1 MSGFFGFKL
10 SEVAVVAILLVA
22 VLPVAKAAKA
32 NNFLP
37 VIFGLLTYAGL
48 TTVRSLSL
56 GFRTLIT
63 LLVTLIFVPTPFRGR
78 RVWEGF
84 ENGDE
89 DEAAAAAS
97 DNEMKGPTEKRE
109 EEENFEDMPQ
119 EAQEV
124 QEAQEAH
131 EEPEEK
137 RDEENF
143 EDAESPEN
151 ETEKITEMM
160 KNMKDKEGGPAPSNI
175 DALSQKF
182 LGTKAKKYHLPSEK
196 ADGDH
201 HMDVGST
208 FMKAYKQLKPEQVQA
223 LTTDTQKLIAVQKDL
238 MANLNN
244 LKPLVSDGKEIMK
257 TFKSFFGSD
266 PSTA

>member
-32 NNFLP
+32 NNILP
-37 VIFGLLTYAGL
+37 IIFGLLTYAGL
-48 TTVRSLSL
+48 STVRSLSL
-56 GFRTLIT
+56 GFRILIT
-63 LLVTLIFVPTPFRGR
+63 VLVTLIFVPTPFRGR

-84 ENGDE
+84 EDAAMA
-89 DEAAAAAS
+89 EAPTEAEE
-97 DNEMKGPTEKRE
+97 EMKKEGEQFKNADTEANE
-109 EEENFEDMPQ
+109 EKKEEKE
-119 EAQEV
+119 EK
-124 QEAQEAH
+124 H
-131 EEPEEK
+131 EEIEEP
-137 RDEENF
+137 
-143 EDAESPEN
+143 AEK
-151 ETEKITEMM
+151 ETVKEMM
-160 KNMKDKEGGPAPSNI
+160 KNMKEEEEGPAPSDI
-175 DALSQKF
+175 DALSSKF
-182 LGTKAKKYHLPSEK
+182 LGTGSRKYHLPSEK

>member
-22 VLPVAKAAKA
+22 IFPVAKAAKA

-37 VIFGLLTYAGL
+37 IIFGLLTYAGL

-56 GFRTLIT
+56 GFRVLIT
-63 LLVTLIFVPTPFRGR
+63 VLVAVIFVPTPFRGR

-84 ENGDE
+84 EDAAKE
-89 DEAAAAAS
+89 EAEKEAEG
-97 DNEMKGPTEKRE
+97 EMKKEGEG
-109 EEENFEDMPQ
+109 
-119 EAQEV
+119 
-124 QEAQEAH
+124 
-131 EEPEEK
+131 
-137 RDEENF
+137 F
-143 EDAESPEN
+143 EDAAEATTEEPAEKKHNRKIEGDAAEEDKPEMI
-151 ETEKITEMM
+151 KEMM
-160 KNMKDKEGGPAPSNI
+160 KNMKEEEGPAPSDI

-182 LGTKAKKYHLPSEK
+182 LGTQPKKYHLPSEK

-201 HMDVGST
+201 HMDAGST

>member
-10 SEVAVVAILLVA
+10 SEVATLAILLVA
-22 VLPVAKAAKA
+22 ILPVAKAAKA
-32 NNFLP
+32 NNILP
-37 VIFGLLTYAGL
+37 IIAGLLTYAGL

-56 GFRTLIT
+56 GFRVLIT
-63 LLVTLIFVPTPFRGR
+63 VLITLIFVPTPFRGH

-84 ENGDE
+84 EDAAEAVTEMEEKKEEKMGEKMGEKMEGEGFE
-89 DEAAAAAS
+89 DA
-97 DNEMKGPTEKRE
+97 TEEVE
-109 EEENFEDMPQ
+109 EKKDGENFENED
-119 EAQEV
+119 ESAK
-124 QEAQEAH
+124 
-131 EEPEEK
+131 EETIK
-137 RDEENF
+137 
-143 EDAESPEN
+143 
-151 ETEKITEMM
+151 EMM
-160 KNMKDKEGGPAPSNI
+160 SNIKEEGPAPSDI
-175 DALSQKF
+175 DALSSKF
-182 LGTKAKKYHLPSEK
+182 LGTGSKKYHLPSEK

-223 LTTDTQKLIAVQKDL
+223 LTTDTQKLISVQKDL

-266 PSTA
+266 PSSA

>member
-10 SEVAVVAILLVA
+10 SEVATLAILLVA
-22 VLPVAKAAKA
+22 ILPVAKAAKA

-37 VIFGLLTYAGL
+37 IIAGLLTYAGL

-56 GFRTLIT
+56 GFRVLIT
-63 LLVTLIFVPTPFRGR
+63 VLITLIFVPTPFRGH

-84 ENGDE
+84 EDAA
-89 DEAAAAAS
+89 EA
-97 DNEMKGPTEKRE
+97 TT
-109 EEENFEDMPQ
+109 
-119 EAQEV
+119 
-124 QEAQEAH
+124 
-131 EEPEEK
+131 EEPTKEKPAKEQPAEEQPAEEK
-137 RDEENF
+137 KEEGEGF
-143 EDAESPEN
+143 EDAAEEVSEEEKPEML
-151 ETEKITEMM
+151 KEMM
-160 KNMKDKEGGPAPSNI
+160 KNMKEDDGPAPSDI
-175 DALSQKF
+175 DALSSKF
-182 LGTKAKKYHLPSEK
+182 LGTGSKKYHLPSEK

-223 LTTDTQKLIAVQKDL
+223 LTTDTQKLISVQKDL

>member
-37 VIFGLLTYAGL
+37 IIAGLLTYAAL
-48 TTVRSLSL
+48 STVRSLSL
-56 GFRTLIT
+56 GFRILIT
-63 LLVTLIFVPTPFRGR
+63 VLVAVIFVPTPFRGR

-84 ENGDE
+84 EDAA
-89 DEAAAAAS
+89 EATTQEPAKEEPAKEEPAEEKKEGEGFENAAEEKSEEAS
-97 DNEMKGPTEKRE
+97 E
-109 EEENFEDMPQ
+109 EEK
-119 EAQEV
+119 
-124 QEAQEAH
+124 
-131 EEPEEK
+131 PEMLK
-137 RDEENF
+137 
-143 EDAESPEN
+143 
-151 ETEKITEMM
+151 EMM
-160 KNMKDKEGGPAPSNI
+160 KNMKEDDGPAPSDI
-175 DALSQKF
+175 DALSSKF
-182 LGTKAKKYHLPSEK
+182 LGTGSKKYHLPSEK

-223 LTTDTQKLIAVQKDL
+223 LTTDTQKLISVQKDL

-257 TFKSFFGSD
+257 TFKSFFGSE
-266 PSTA
+266 PSSA

>member
-10 SEVAVVAILLVA
+10 AEVAVVAILLVA
-22 VLPVAKAAKA
+22 ILPVAKAAKA

-37 VIFGLLTYAGL
+37 IIFGLLTYAGL

-56 GFRTLIT
+56 GFRVLIT
-63 LLVTLIFVPTPFRGR
+63 VLVAVIFVPTPFRGR

-84 ENGDE
+84 EDAA
-89 DEAAAAAS
+89 EAEAEKEAEG
-97 DNEMKGPTEKRE
+97 EMKKEGEG
-109 EEENFEDMPQ
+109 
-119 EAQEV
+119 
-124 QEAQEAH
+124 
-131 EEPEEK
+131 
-137 RDEENF
+137 F
-143 EDAESPEN
+143 EDAAEATTEEPAEGDAAEEEKPEML
-151 ETEKITEMM
+151 KEMM
-160 KNMKDKEGGPAPSNI
+160 KNMKEEEGPAPSDI

-182 LGTKAKKYHLPSEK
+182 LGTQPKKYHLPSEK

-201 HMDVGST
+201 HMDAGST

>member
-37 VIFGLLTYAGL
+37 IIAGLLTYAAL
-48 TTVRSLSL
+48 STVRSLSL
-56 GFRTLIT
+56 GFRILIT
-63 LLVTLIFVPTPFRGR
+63 VLVAVIFVPTPFRGR

-84 ENGDE
+84 EDAA
-89 DEAAAAAS
+89 EATTQEPAKEEPAKEEPAEEKKEGEGFENAAQEKSEEAS
-97 DNEMKGPTEKRE
+97 E
-109 EEENFEDMPQ
+109 EEK
-119 EAQEV
+119 
-124 QEAQEAH
+124 
-131 EEPEEK
+131 PEMLK
-137 RDEENF
+137 
-143 EDAESPEN
+143 
-151 ETEKITEMM
+151 EMM
-160 KNMKDKEGGPAPSNI
+160 KNMKEDDGPAPSDI
-175 DALSQKF
+175 DALSSKF
-182 LGTKAKKYHLPSEK
+182 LGTGSKKYHLPSEK

-223 LTTDTQKLIAVQKDL
+223 LTTDTQKLISVQKDL

-257 TFKSFFGSD
+257 TFKSFFGSE
-266 PSTA
+266 PSSA